1 MEGIPHPIPRT
12 VEEVFSDFKGRRAGL
27 IKALTHGIF
36 FLSLFSLLPN
46 LYGFL
51 FWVYMPFYG
60 FSDFAILFFFL
71 EFLFLCRRRKV
82 LPAVRSR
89 WVDSFPFKMFGE
101 FRFVCLQFHYFFLFF
116 FLHYCSCAVFVVY
129 YRGSSLI
136 LKGVKAKFSLLL
148 PLTNEILTSFFRK
161 LGFVLKVLLL
171 YICCSSKA
179 FAIGMLQIFVCD

>member
-1 MEGIPHPIPRT
+1 M
-12 VEEVFSDFKGRRAGL
+12 VS
-27 IKALTHGIF
+27 
-36 FLSLFSLLPN
+36 SFSL
-46 LYGFL
+46 
-51 FWVYMPFYG
+51 
-60 FSDFAILFFFL
+60 
-71 EFLFLCRRRKV
+71 
-82 LPAVRSR
+82 
-89 WVDSFPFKMFGE
+89 
-101 FRFVCLQFHYFFLFF
+101 FFLFYLIFMVFFFGFICPFMGFLILQFYFSFLNFYFYADVEKFYQQCDPGGLTLFLLKCLGSFVSFAYNFTILFYF
-116 FLHYCSCAVFVVY
+116 FLHYCSCAVFVVQ